1 MFTLPKWSRPS
12 QWSRKKRLKV
22 FGTLGIIVLAILFFL
37 PPVRFPAGEVIR
49 IKSGLSVGEAAQRLS
64 DQHIVRSPSIFKI
77 LMLGLAGNDGLV
89 AGDYLLSHP
98 MTVFEVV
105 YRLSRGAYGM
115 KATRVTIPEGST
127 NQEIASILS
136 KNLRQIS
143 ASKFIELAKD
153 KQGYLFP
160 DTYFFL
166 PTATEADILE
176 TMENSFTRQIV
187 IIQPQISRSRKN
199 LAEVIIMASI
209 LEKELKPGKDRQIAA
224 GILWKRLDDG
234 MKLQVDVAKE
244 TYKKEGLPLQPIA
257 SPGLDAI
264 KAAVDPIESPYWF
277 YLSGK
282 DGKTHFAITHD
293 EHVANKKKYL

>member
-1 MFTLPKWSRPS
+1 M
-12 QWSRKKRLKV
+12 
-22 FGTLGIIVLAILFFL
+22 
-37 PPVRFPAGEVIR
+37 
-49 IKSGLSVGEAAQRLS
+49 GEAAERLS
-64 DQHIVRSPSIFKI
+64 DQHIIRSPSIFKI
-77 LMLGLAGNDGLV
+77 LMLGLAGGDGLV

-98 MTVFEVV
+98 MTVFEVA
-105 YRLSRGAYGM
+105 YRLSRGAFGM

-143 ASKFIELAKD
+143 ASKFLELAKD

-176 TMENSFTRQIV
+176 TMEKSFQRQLILV
-187 IIQPQISRSRKN
+187 QPQLARSGKS
-199 LAEVIIMASI
+199 LPEIMTMASI
-209 LEKELKPGKDRQIAA
+209 LEKELKPGEDRHIAS
-224 GILWKRLDDG
+224 GILWKRLAEG
-234 MKLQVDVAKE
+234 MRLQVDVAKE
-244 TYKKEGLPLQPIA
+244 TYKQVGLPKQPIA
-257 SPGLDAI
+257 NPGLDAV
-264 KAAVDPIESPYWF
+264 KAALDPTASQYWF

-282 DGKTHFAITHD
+282 DGKTHFAVTHD